1 MRVRLPAPRSGHG
14 VSRVAWWEGP
24 LVHLTLTKHAKT
36 SHQRLAI
43 YTTLSAIC
51 SCKKLHKQIEDK
63 GLIGLKQYC
72 ILALSKMPRYTAIIT
87 VSMLTKNCMR
97 SCLIASK
104 TCSSGGVA
112 DLKNVKKML
121 YTFSFNLSCAGA
133 VRVELCSNLMEGGTT
148 PSLGR

>member
-1 MRVRLPAPRSGHG
+1 
-14 VSRVAWWEGP
+14 
-24 LVHLTLTKHAKT
+24 
-36 SHQRLAI
+36 
-43 YTTLSAIC
+43 
-51 SCKKLHKQIEDK
+51 
-63 GLIGLKQYC
+63 
-72 ILALSKMPRYTAIIT
+72 
-87 VSMLTKNCMR
+87 MR

-104 TCSSGGVA
+104 KCSSGGVA